1 MNLVTLSSEYQVLA
15 DMLEDSVG
23 VLTPE
28 IDAYMDAI
36 GAHAVAGLFQLQDLR
51 EDAQMAAK
59 AIKDKIADLKAKI
72 DILDRRDE
80 TLKKVQVSILETAG
94 QKSMTNGV
102 YKITLTQ
109 NPLKVEIVDPVL
121 IPDNYM
127 LADVKLTKYDFNK
140 ISGEVD
146 ILKTT
151 FTPDK
156 KAIGDLYKAAEVEV
170 PGCEY
175 VRDANVRVS

>member
-59 AIKDKIADLKAKI
+59 AVKDKISDLKAKV
-72 DILDRRDE
+72 DILERRDE
-80 TLKKVQVSILETAG
+80 TLKKVQIKILETVG

-109 NPLKVEIVDPVL
+109 NPLKVEIVDPALV
-121 IPDNYM
+121 PSNFM
-127 LADVKLTKYDFNK
+127 LADIRLTQADLDRLPKDIVISAKL
-140 ISGEVD
+140 
-146 ILKTT
+146 
-151 FTPDK
+151 TPDK
-156 KAIGDLYKAAEVEV
+156 KAISDLYKAAEVEV
-170 PGCEY
+170 AGCEY

>member
-80 TLKKVQVSILETAG
+80 ALKKVQIKILETVG

-109 NPLKVEIVDPVL
+109 NPLKVEIVDPALV
-121 IPDNYM
+121 PSNYM
-127 LADVKLTKYDFNK
+127 LADIRLTQADLEKLPKEIEV
-140 ISGEVD
+140 ISS
-146 ILKTT
+146 KM
-151 FTPDK
+151 TPDK
-156 KAIGDLYKAAEVEV
+156 KAISELYKTAEVKI

>member
-1 MNLVTLSSEYQVLA
+1 MNFNTLSSEYQVLA

-28 IDAYMDAI
+28 IESYMDAI

-51 EDAQMAAK
+51 EDAQMAVK

-72 DILDRRDE
+72 DVLDRRDE
-80 TLKKVQVSILETAG
+80 ALKKVQIKILETVG
-94 QKSMTNGV
+94 QKSITNGV

-127 LADVKLTKYDFNK
+127 LADVKLTKGDFNK
-140 ISGEVD
+140 ISGEID
-146 ILKTT
+146 MLKIT

-156 KAIGDLYKAAEVEV
+156 KAIGDLYKAAEVEI

-175 VRDANVRVS
+175 LREQNVRIS